1 VVKGSKLDST
11 RKLYRSKNR
20 WLAGVCGGIG
30 EYLNLDPIIIRVIWV
45 IFSLF
50 YGIGVLAYILA
61 WLLIPMNPN

>member
-1 VVKGSKLDST
+1 MDST

>member
-1 VVKGSKLDST
+1 MVKGSKLDST